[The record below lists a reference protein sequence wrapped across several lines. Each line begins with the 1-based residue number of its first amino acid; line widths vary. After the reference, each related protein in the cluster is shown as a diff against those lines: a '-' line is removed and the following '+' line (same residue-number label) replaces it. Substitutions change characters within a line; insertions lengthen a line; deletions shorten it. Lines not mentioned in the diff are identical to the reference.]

1 MELFPL
7 RMSFRSKHLFFFFEP
22 NELPQLER
30 IIPPLAE
37 QSPNSSTKVWKDVVK
52 GILKGNEE
60 DALNAKRKIEEVQR
74 REAKERE
81 DQHREWVPSLFK
93 KGNIGSEEMYVY
105 YKWNDIITEIQGTL
119 QQQPDI
125 IPRAS
130 NA

>member
-7 RMSFRSKHLFFFFEP
+7 QMSVRSKLQFFFEP

-37 QSPNSSTKVWKDVVK
+37 QPQNSSAKVWKDVVK

-81 DQHREWVPSLFK
+81 DQHREWIPSLFK
-93 KGNIGSEEMYVY
+93 KGNIGTEEVY
-105 YKWNDIITEIQGTL
+105 LYHKWNDIIAEIQENL
-119 QQQPDI
+119 QEPEI